1 MAGRPTEDVLGPPTA
16 PDKPAGADYES
27 DFYSWSLDQA
37 RLLRE
42 GQLAQIDRENIAEEI
57 ESLGREQFKKLES
70 AFRVLL
76 MHMLKWDHQP
86 KRRSRSWIISIKEQR
101 LEIDDILKDNPGL
114 RPRIPEAIDRAYR
127 KAILAAA
134 KETKLDEAGF
144 PETLVYSFEDM
155 MKREFVL

>member
-1 MAGRPTEDVLGPPTA
+1 MAGTGRT
-16 PDKPAGADYES
+16 DYDT
-27 DFYSWSLDQA
+27 DFYSWSLEQA
-37 RLLRE
+37 RLVRQGLWAE
-42 GQLAQIDRENIAEEI
+42 LDRDNVAEEI
-57 ESLGREQFKKLES
+57 ESLAQGQFDKLET

-76 MHMLKWDHQP
+76 IHMLKWDHQP

-134 KETKLDEAGF
+134 KETKLDEAVF
-144 PETLVYSFEDM
+144 SETLVYSFEDM

>member
-70 AFRVLL
+70 A
-76 MHMLKWDHQP
+76 
-86 KRRSRSWIISIKEQR
+86 SGS
-101 LEIDDILKDNPGL
+101 
-114 RPRIPEAIDRAYR
+114 
-127 KAILAAA
+127 AAA
-134 KETKLDEAGF
+134 N
-144 PETLVYSFEDM
+144 S
-155 MKREFVL
+155 

>member
-134 KETKLDEAGF
+134 KETKLDEAVF
-144 PETLVYSFEDM
+144 SETLVYSFEDM